1 LDFTPLLHHYGY
13 LALFAGAFLEGETVL
28 LIAGFLVHEG
38 YFSPLTT
45 GLIAML
51 GGTAGDQ
58 VSFYLGRRY
67 ADKIIAHLPPHLRM
81 PVGFAK
87 KLVANNPTFVLLTM
101 RFLVGMR
108 MVLPLLCGA
117 ARIRASRFIAFNM
130 ATAVVWAALF
140 LFLGYLFGEAAKPFL
155 KGFQAAEAI
164 LVVALIL
171 FAIIYHRVTRRV
183 VKRMEE
189 KREGEI
195 S

>member
-1 LDFTPLLHHYGY
+1 MDFTSLLHSYGY
-13 LALFAGAFLEGETVL
+13 LALFVGAFLEGETVL
-28 LIAGFLVHEG
+28 LVAGFLVHQG

-58 VSFYLGRRY
+58 VPFYLGRRY
-67 ADKIIAHLPPHLRM
+67 ADKIIAHLPPHLRL

-87 KLVANNPTFVLLTM
+87 KLVASNPTFVLLTM

-108 MVLPLLCGA
+108 LVLPLLCGA
-117 ARIRASRFIAFNM
+117 ARIPARRFIAFNT
-130 ATAVVWAALF
+130 ATAAVWAALF

-155 KGFQAAEAI
+155 KGFQAAELV
-164 LVVALIL
+164 LVVLLIL
-171 FAIIYHRVTRRV
+171 FALIYHRATRQV